1 MHKRTKPLTKH
12 SFSTKSFLNCN
23 SFILGIEN
31 STILRFFFKTN
42 KHTDNK
48 ENVRRWRTC
57 STTGNM
63 CVFADD
69 LSLLRSEVIC
79 WLVMSAL
86 FGTWIWKKSNKS
98 GLNKLHLLAIIEVS
112 QMRWNRVISPPPKKI
127 LYEFEFHIKNRHNA
141 KLFRKIINIISGF

>member
-1 MHKRTKPLTKH
+1 MHKRTNPLTKH
-12 SFSTKSFLNCN
+12 SFSTESFLNCN
-23 SFILGIEN
+23 SFILGKQHDYKN
-31 STILRFFFKTN
+31 FLKTN

-63 CVFADD
+63 CVFADV

-112 QMRWNRVISPPPKKI
+112 QMGEIGSSRPPPSKKNTVRVWV
-127 LYEFEFHIKNRHNA
+127 LHKNRHNA
-141 KLFRKIINIISGF
+141 KPFRKIINIISGF